1 MIKITL
7 SALLLAMSLSA
18 CAPSEQAKSV
28 EYYQAHQDQ
37 IPAKI
42 AECAS
47 KPGAVNC
54 DSASAA
60 DAIIKQQKWL
70 AQPPKRGVW

>member
-1 MIKITL
+1 MKKITF
-7 SALLLAMSLSA
+7 SAVILAVSLSA
-18 CAPSEQAKSV
+18 CAPSEQAKSA
-28 EYYQAHQDQ
+28 EYYQTHKDE
-37 IPAKI
+37 IPAKL
-42 AECAS
+42 AECTN

-54 DSASAA
+54 ETAAAA

>member
-7 SALLLAMSLSA
+7 MSAALAVSLSA
-18 CAPSEQAKSV
+18 CGEAAKSA
-28 EYYQAHQDQ
+28 EYYQTHQNE
-37 IPAKI
+37 IAGKL

-47 KPGAVNC
+47 KPGATNC
-54 DSASAA
+54 ESAAAA

>member
-7 SALLLAMSLSA
+7 LSVLLSVSLSA
-18 CAPSEQAKSV
+18 CGESAKSA
-28 EYYQAHQDQ
+28 EYYQAHQNE
-37 IPAKI
+37 IAGKL
-42 AECAS
+42 AECTS
-47 KPGAVNC
+47 KPDATNC
-54 DSASAA
+54 ESAASA